1 MSEKI
6 RIGEH
11 SQKCSH
17 CKEAAKRGGWDEID
31 LAIWHANGHVWP
43 GFAGEP
49 GPGFYGGS
57 DF

>member
-1 MSEKI
+1 MEEVGMFDLLK
-6 RIGEH
+6 
-11 SQKCSH
+11 K
-17 CKEAAKRGGWDEID
+17 CKECKDLHARGGWDLID
-31 LAIWHANGHVWP
+31 LKIMHDNGHVWP